1 MGRRIQTLF
10 FVLFFVWRT
19 VSPSLTDV
27 FPTKNFWMSY
37 ISHKE
42 SFVPS
47 CSWSNYLISKKTN
60 CLIYLFW
67 RLFFRSFLLCVWPV
81 VWWWTRTDYFYRAR
95 RPSVFNAVYA
105 MRPAAK
111 GSEVVMNWVS
121 VRLKWFHFVG
131 ATLTRRAVHA
141 SRGPC
146 LLLSRVGTGHNI

>member
-1 MGRRIQTLF
+1 VCTLWYDDGPGRIIFIEPEDQAF
-10 FVLFFVWRT
+10 
-19 VSPSLTDV
+19 
-27 FPTKNFWMSY
+27 
-37 ISHKE
+37 
-42 SFVPS
+42 
-47 CSWSNYLISKKTN
+47 
-60 CLIYLFW
+60 
-67 RLFFRSFLLCVWPV
+67 
-81 VWWWTRTDYFYRAR
+81 
-95 RPSVFNAVYA
+95 FNAVYA